1 MLHSLSIARDRGINL
16 ETRLLPFFFELNSGY
31 TCRRSSPIPSF
42 PFNRSS
48 LPKRARIQFIGVN
61 CRCLIAS
68 SFLHSS
74 SIAVSFSSRA
84 FVLPPSKRLFLA
96 CDQSPLKYH
105 LAQQGATRTGIC
117 LVQPHVSPANT
128 TGPGLPS
135 YQSFQLHQRCFIILD
150 GSTRWLETFCINV
163 WRKLIART
171 YVHLDRRPYKKCVDL
186 RSIKMEI
193 SDWR

>member
-1 MLHSLSIARDRGINL
+1 MLHSLSIPRDRGINL
-16 ETRLLPFFFELNSGY
+16 ETRLFPFFFELNSGY
-31 TCRRSSPIPSF
+31 TRRRSSPIPSF

-68 SFLHSS
+68 SFLHWL
-74 SIAVSFSSRA
+74 SIAVSFSSRT

-105 LAQQGATRTGIC
+105 LAQQGVTRTGIC
-117 LVQPHVSPANT
+117 LVQPHVSPTNT

-135 YQSFQLHQRCFIILD
+135 YQSSRLHQHCFIILD
-150 GSTRWLETFCINV
+150 GSTDDWKLCISTFGLN
-163 WRKLIART
+163 
-171 YVHLDRRPYKKCVDL
+171 
-186 RSIKMEI
+186 
-193 SDWR
+193 

>member
-1 MLHSLSIARDRGINL
+1 MIYEKRFILHSLSIPRDRGINL

-68 SFLHSS
+68 SFLHSP
-74 SIAVSFSSRA
+74 SIAVSFSSRT

-105 LAQQGATRTGIC
+105 LAQQGVTRTGIC
-117 LVQPHVSPANT
+117 LVQPHVSPTNT
-128 TGPGLPS
+128 TGPGLPG
-135 YQSFQLHQRCFIILD
+135 YQSSRLHQYCFIILD
-150 GSTRWLETFCINV
+150 GSIGDWKPLYINV
-163 WRKLIART
+163 WLELIAAKNSWI
-171 YVHLDRRPYKKCVDL
+171 LDRSKWK
-186 RSIKMEI
+186 
-193 SDWR
+193 